1 MSSSSTRSHPPS
13 PQPAGTIDVVMPQMG
28 VSVSEGTIVDWRK
41 QPGDWVEYEEPIV
54 DISTDKIDTE
64 VPAPAAG
71 RVSEIIVAVG
81 TTVEVGTVLARIAT
95 DARPGEAH
103 ASEHGGNGNRTVSD
117 PPTSEAAAATGVT
130 PAPATASPA
139 PEPAA
144 ATPGDA
150 PGPGHRDQR
159 RRYSPVVSRM
169 AAEHGL
175 DLSQIEGTGRG
186 GRVRKQDVLAYLED
200 GGASAVEERPEP
212 PMHIESPYRPEPAT
226 PRAPEPAAAAAA
238 APPQPQAAPAPAP
251 APAAPTAPAAA
262 PAPVAAGHGE
272 PLSRM
277 RKSIGEH
284 MKRSLEIAAH
294 CTTIVECDMSAVERR
309 RKQIGTTALPIV
321 ARCVVETLREF
332 PALNAWLEGDTFTE
346 HDEVHLGIAVSLGGD
361 GGLIVPVVHDAQDL
375 SDEGIGRRI
384 RELARRA
391 RDRQLSPD
399 DVRGGT
405 FTITN
410 PGQFG
415 AVAATPII
423 NQPQVAILDLEAVV
437 KRPVV
442 ITDADGNDAI
452 AIRPMTMLCM
462 SWDHRA
468 LDGAYAA
475 QFLTALRRRI
485 EAV

>member
-1 MSSSSTRSHPPS
+1 VSSSSTSSHPPA
-13 PQPAGTIDVVMPQMG
+13 PQPAGLVDVVMPQMG
-28 VSVSEGTIVDWRK
+28 VSVSEGTIVEWRK
-41 QPGDWVEYEEPIV
+41 EPGDWVAYEEPIC

-64 VPAPAAG
+64 VPSPAAG
-71 RVSEIIVAVG
+71 RLTEILVDVG

-103 ASEHGGNGNRTVSD
+103 ASEHEGE
-117 PPTSEAAAATGVT
+117 PPTSEAAAATGDT
-130 PAPATASPA
+130 PEPATPDPA

-144 ATPGDA
+144 ATPDDA
-150 PGPGHRDQR
+150 PQR
-159 RRYSPVVSRM
+159 RRYSPVVTRM
-169 AAEHGL
+169 AAEHGI

-186 GRVRKQDVLAYLED
+186 GRVRKQDVLAYLEN
-200 GGASAVEERPEP
+200 GGAATPAEAPPEP
-212 PMHIESPYRPEPAT
+212 PMHIESPYRPEP
-226 PRAPEPAAAAAA
+226 PAPKPAA
-238 APPQPQAAPAPAP
+238 APPPS
-251 APAAPTAPAAA
+251 AA
-262 PAPVAAGHGE
+262 PAPVASGRGE

-277 RKSIGEH
+277 RRSIGEH
-284 MKRSLEIAAH
+284 MKRSLELAAH
-294 CTTIVECDMSAVERR
+294 CTTMVECDMSAVDRR
-309 RKQIGTTALPIV
+309 RGLIGTTALPIV
-321 ARCVVETLREF
+321 ARCVVDALREY
-332 PALNAWLEGDTFTE
+332 PALNAWLEGDTFTQHE
-346 HDEVHLGIAVSLGGD
+346 QVHLGIAVSLAED
-361 GGLIVPVVHDAQDL
+361 GLIVPVVRDAQDL
-375 SDEGIGRRI
+375 SDEGLGRRI

-391 RDRQLSPD
+391 RERELGPD

-468 LDGAYAA
+468 IDGAYAA